1 MFGCFHNYFKLD
13 ILLFFNFR
21 QILAMISIFITISQ
35 MIWNDVATIMDC
47 VELTWKSIRSD
58 FVIAL

>member
-1 MFGCFHNYFKLD
+1 MIRLVAIIDLVGIIIIMFGCLHDCFKPFKLD

-35 MIWNDVATIMDC
+35 MIW
-47 VELTWKSIRSD
+47 E
-58 FVIAL
+58 